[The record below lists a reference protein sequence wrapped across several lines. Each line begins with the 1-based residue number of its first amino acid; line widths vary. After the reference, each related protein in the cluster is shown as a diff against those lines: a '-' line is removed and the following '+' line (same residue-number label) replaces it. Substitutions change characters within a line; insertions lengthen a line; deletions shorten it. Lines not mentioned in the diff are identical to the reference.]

1 MSYEE
6 FVKEYLRKGLLQKL
20 NTDWSAIKKL
30 MLRSEKDLKA
40 AKLNFSI
47 DAGMC
52 LNIMLGRNTRYKI
65 FQHSDLHIDSL
76 VAFDL
81 YDPVLSVLMKCFT
94 SLTLRP
100 LQNHQINNQLYK
112 MIEYGER

>member
-40 AKLNFSI
+40 AKLNLPI
-47 DAGMC
+47 DEGIC
-52 LNIMLGRNTRYKI
+52 LNIMLGMNTRYKI
-65 FQHSDLHIDSL
+65 FQYSEIYIDSL
-76 VAFDL
+76 TAFDL
-81 YDPVLSVLMKCFT
+81 YDPILSFFDEMLYEFELMAFT
-94 SLTLRP
+94 KPSD
-100 LQNHQINNQLYK
+100 
-112 MIEYGER
+112 